1 MSATRATGEKQSRSD
16 QPTKPG
22 SRKESAIEFLRM
34 ASAGEVR
41 EAYRDYVGEGFRHH
55 NPYFRG
61 DADSLMS
68 AMAENSSE
76 NPDKA
81 FEVHQALEDGDLVA
95 IHGKVRHK
103 PEDLGT
109 ALVHIFRFQGDRIV
123 ELWDLGQETPEESPD
138 KNGMF

>member
-1 MSATRATGEKQSRSD
+1 
-16 QPTKPG
+16 
-22 SRKESAIEFLRM
+22 M

-68 AMAENSSE
+68 AMEENASE
-76 NPDKA
+76 NPDKT

-95 IHGKVRHK
+95 VHGKVRHK

-109 ALVHIFRFQGDRIV
+109 ALVHIFRFQGERIV
-123 ELWDLGQETPEESPD
+123 ELWDLGQEIPEESPN